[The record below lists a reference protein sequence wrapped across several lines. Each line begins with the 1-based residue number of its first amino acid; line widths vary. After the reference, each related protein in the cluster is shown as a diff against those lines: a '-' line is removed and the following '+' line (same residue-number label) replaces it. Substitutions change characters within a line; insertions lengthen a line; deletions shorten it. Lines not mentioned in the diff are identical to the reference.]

1 MSENTT
7 TGSELEKIDL
17 IALLND
23 FFHRLRQIWW
33 VVVLLTALFA
43 AASYYRVTTS
53 YTPSYMAEATVS
65 VEIMF
70 GSSRGNQ
77 NTAEQMGSIFPYILT
92 SGALSDVIASDLGT
106 RSVPG
111 TIKVTNI
118 KGTNLL
124 TITVTSGDPDNANKV
139 LDSVL
144 KNYPEVA
151 QYVVGQTELK
161 VIDRGDTPS
170 DVSRMSVIR
179 GSMIRGALAGLALG
193 LFIVFISAISLR
205 TIRSESELRSLLNV
219 PCLGTLPLCKKKQR
233 RKSESS
239 EINILYDRNRGEYVE
254 AMRLIRTRL
263 ERQMTDKKVLMV
275 TSSIAGEGK
284 STVAAN
290 LAISMAGK
298 GKRVILVDCD
308 LRSPSVSRIFG
319 LKKKFPGLVPLLR
332 GRCSLDDAVMNV
344 EYNGKS
350 TTLTLLPG
358 GEKETRLVEILSS
371 DAMRA
376 LIDKLRDQYDVVILD
391 TPPSA
396 ILVDA
401 MILVNYVDAV
411 AYVVMNDFAR
421 RRYIFNGVE
430 ELMAGD
436 APIVG
441 CILNGGRARSG
452 SYGYYGYKSRYG
464 YGYGYGSGET
474 KMPESKAS
482 SSKKPRGKKSEPKP
496 AARKQTSAQAVS
508 GRTPGAQG
516 DLTADRDQTRQRDK
530 D

>member
-43 AASYYRVTTS
+43 AASYYRVSTS
-53 YTPSYMAEATVS
+53 YTPSYTAEATVS
-65 VEIMF
+65 VEMMF

-106 RSVPG
+106 RNVPG
-111 TIKVTNI
+111 TIQVTNI

-124 TITVTSGDPDNANKV
+124 TISVTSGDPENAGKV

-144 KNYPEVA
+144 RNYPEVA
-151 QYVVGQTELK
+151 QYVVGQTELT
-161 VIDRGDTPS
+161 VIDKGETPS
-170 DVSRMSVIR
+170 DVSRTSVIR
-179 GSMIRGALAGLALG
+179 GSMTKWALAGFLLG
-193 LFIVFISAISLR
+193 LFIVFLSAISLR
-205 TIRSESELRSLLNV
+205 TIRSESELRSLLNIT
-219 PCLGTLPLCKKKQR
+219 CLGTLPLCKKKQR
-233 RKSESS
+233 RKNDPS
-239 EINILYDRNRGEYVE
+239 EINILYDRSKGEYVE

-263 ERQMTDKKVLMV
+263 ERQMTDKKVLMI

-298 GKRVILVDCD
+298 GKKVILVDCD
-308 LRSPSVSRIFG
+308 LRSPSVTRLFG
-319 LKKKFPGLVPLLR
+319 IKKKFPGLVPLLR
-332 GRCSLDDAVMNV
+332 GRCKLEEAVYDV
-344 EYNGKS
+344 EYNGKP
-350 TTLTLLPG
+350 TGLTLLPG

-371 DAMRA
+371 EAMRA
-376 LIDKLRDQYDVVILD
+376 VIDKLRDQYDVVILD

-441 CILNGGRARSG
+441 CILNGGRVRSG

-464 YGYGYGSGET
+464 YGYGYGSSGT
-474 KMPESKAS
+474 KKMPEARAS
-482 SSKKPRGKKSEPKP
+482 SSKQPKEKQSASKSAPKE
-496 AARKQTSAQAVS
+496 KS
-508 GRTPGAQG
+508 
-516 DLTADRDQTRQRDK
+516 TA
-530 D
+530 

>member
-33 VVVLLTALFA
+33 VVILLTALFA

-179 GSMIRGALAGLALG
+179 GSMTRGALAGLALG

-219 PCLGTLPLCKKKQR
+219 PCLGTLPCAK
-233 RKSESS
+233 
-239 EINILYDRNRGEYVE
+239 RN
-254 AMRLIRTRL
+254 
-263 ERQMTDKKVLMV
+263 
-275 TSSIAGEGK
+275 SAG
-284 STVAAN
+284 
-290 LAISMAGK
+290 
-298 GKRVILVDCD
+298 
-308 LRSPSVSRIFG
+308 
-319 LKKKFPGLVPLLR
+319 
-332 GRCSLDDAVMNV
+332 
-344 EYNGKS
+344 
-350 TTLTLLPG
+350 
-358 GEKETRLVEILSS
+358 
-371 DAMRA
+371 RA
-376 LIDKLRDQYDVVILD
+376 
-391 TPPSA
+391 S
-396 ILVDA
+396 
-401 MILVNYVDAV
+401 
-411 AYVVMNDFAR
+411 R
-421 RRYIFNGVE
+421 RRSISS
-430 ELMAGD
+430 MT
-436 APIVG
+436 
-441 CILNGGRARSG
+441 
-452 SYGYYGYKSRYG
+452 KT
-464 YGYGYGSGET
+464 GES
-474 KMPESKAS
+474 MWRPC
-482 SSKKPRGKKSEPKP
+482 G
-496 AARKQTSAQAVS
+496 
-508 GRTPGAQG
+508 
-516 DLTADRDQTRQRDK
+516 
-530 D
+530 

>member
-43 AASYYRVTTS
+43 AASYYRISTS

-65 VEIMF
+65 VEITF

-111 TIKVTNI
+111 TINVTNI

-124 TITVTSGDPDNANKV
+124 TITVTSSSPEDANNV
-139 LDSVL
+139 LESVL

-151 QYVVGQTELK
+151 QYVVGQTELV

-170 DVSRMSVIR
+170 DLSRTSVIR
-179 GSMIRGALAGLALG
+179 GSMAKGALVGFLLG
-193 LFIVFISAISLR
+193 MFIVFISAVSMR
-205 TIRSESELRSLLNV
+205 TIRSESELRSLLNIT
-219 PCLGTLPLCKKKQR
+219 CLGTLPLCRKKQR
-233 RKSESS
+233 RKSNPT
-239 EINILYDRNRGEYVE
+239 EINILYDKSQGEYVE

-263 ERQMTDKKVLMV
+263 ERQMTDKKVLMI

-298 GKRVILVDCD
+298 GKKVILVDCD
-308 LRSPSVSRIFG
+308 LRSPSLARIFD
-319 LKKKFPGLVPLLR
+319 LKKKFPGLLPLLR
-332 GRCSLDDAVMNV
+332 GRCKLEDAIYDV

-350 TTLTLLPG
+350 TGLTLLPG
-358 GEKETRLVEILSS
+358 GEKETRMVEILSS

-376 LIDKLRDQYDVVILD
+376 VIDKLRDQYDVVILD

-441 CILNGGRARSG
+441 CILNGGRVRSG

-464 YGYGYGSGET
+464 YGYSSGYGSSKEK
-474 KMPESKAS
+474 KMPEAKAS
-482 SSKKPRGKKSEPKP
+482 SARRSKEKKSEPKP
-496 AARKQTSAQAVS
+496 SQTK
-508 GRTPGAQG
+508 
-516 DLTADRDQTRQRDK
+516 ADT
-530 D
+530 

>member
-1 MSENTT
+1 MNENTT

-33 VVVLLTALFA
+33 VVVLLTALLA
-43 AASYYRVTTS
+43 EASYYRVTTN

-65 VEIMF
+65 VEMLF

-106 RSVPG
+106 RNVPG
-111 TIKVTNI
+111 TISVTNI

-124 TITVTSGDPDNANKV
+124 TITVTSGDPENADRV

-151 QYVVGQTELK
+151 QYVVGQTELT
-161 VIDRGDTPS
+161 VIDQGDTPS
-170 DVSRMSVIR
+170 DISRTSVIR
-179 GSMIRGALAGLALG
+179 GSITQGALAGLLLS

-219 PCLGTLPLCKKKQR
+219 PCLGTLPFCKKKQR
-233 RKSESS
+233 RKGQPA
-239 EINILYDRNRGEYVE
+239 EINILYDRDKGEYVE

-298 GKRVILVDCD
+298 GKKVILVDCD
-308 LRSPSVSRIFG
+308 LRSPSVARIFG
-319 LKKKFPGLVPLLR
+319 LKKKYPGLVPLLR
-332 GRCSLDDAVMNV
+332 GRCSLDEALLNV
-344 EYNGKS
+344 EYNEKS
-350 TTLTLLPG
+350 TNLTLLPG

-376 LIDKLRDQYDVVILD
+376 LIDKLRDKYDVVILD

-401 MILVNYVDAV
+401 MILVSYVDAV

-441 CILNGGRARSG
+441 CILNGGRVRSG

-464 YGYGYGSGET
+464 YGYGYGSANE
-474 KMPESKAS
+474 KKLPEAKTS
-482 SSKKPRGKKSEPKP
+482 SSRQSKEKKSEAKSG
-496 AARKQTSAQAVS
+496 AKKQISA
-508 GRTPGAQG
+508 
-516 DLTADRDQTRQRDK
+516 
-530 D
+530 